1 MKIVQNNELMEVVK
15 LLRDVK
21 KHVETTYEIEVQT
34 LRVEINS
41 DGILKVFSGD
51 DDLTDNYLLEIDLDK
66 EKLIYDDIVSCLEGE
81 YDPEIREDL
90 IKKIYEDIF
99 PNKTTEELQ
108 EIIKRG

>member
-1 MKIVQNNELMEVVK
+1 MKNELTDLVDILREVEKFME
-15 LLRDVK
+15 DS
-21 KHVETTYEIEVQT
+21 YEIEVQT
-34 LRVEINS
+34 LGVEINS

-51 DDLTDNYLLEIDLDK
+51 DLADNYLLEIDLDK

>member
-1 MKIVQNNELMEVVK
+1 MKNELTDLVDILREVEKFME
-15 LLRDVK
+15 DS
-21 KHVETTYEIEVQT
+21 YEIEVQT

-41 DGILKVFSGD
+41 DGILKVFSG

>member
-1 MKIVQNNELMEVVK
+1 MKNELTDLVDILREVEKFME
-15 LLRDVK
+15 DS
-21 KHVETTYEIEVQT
+21 YEIEVQT
-34 LRVEINS
+34 LGVEINS

-51 DDLTDNYLLEIDLDK
+51 DLADNYLLEIDLDK

-81 YDPEIREDL
+81 YDPEIREEL

>member
-1 MKIVQNNELMEVVK
+1 MKNELTDLVDILREVEKFME
-15 LLRDVK
+15 DS
-21 KHVETTYEIEVQT
+21 YEIEVQT

-51 DDLTDNYLLEIDLDK
+51 DLADNYLLEIDLDK

-81 YDPEIREDL
+81 YGPEIREDL
-90 IKKIYEDIF
+90 INKIYEDIF

>member
-1 MKIVQNNELMEVVK
+1 MGTKNEWEMELVN
-15 LLRDVK
+15 LLKRIK
-21 KHVETTYEIEVQT
+21 EHVETTYDIEVQT
-34 LRVEINS
+34 LRIEIN
-41 DGILKVFSGD
+41 DEGTLKFFSGD
-51 DDLTDNYLLEIDLDK
+51 DLADNYLLEIDLDK

-81 YDPEIREDL
+81 YDPEIREEL